1 MRESPEGTHVKHTR
15 ACTHTHTRTYLY
27 VGQSS
32 SSYSRIQESGVH
44 PVFRKLRPLSPFPG
58 ISRPRTVFSFWLQ
71 CSAIS
76 QLFFCFGTQAC
87 LECETFSIPSKWVFT
102 QLGVLCLCWQKVFFP
117 TTSTRPLSLRVCS
130 QADICLHKEVT
141 VFCQA
146 TWNTRSGTWRPL
158 PLWTIKHTF
167 KHLEKTYWFV
177 TPK

>member
-15 ACTHTHTRTYLY
+15 ACTHTHTHTRTYLY

-102 QLGVLCLCWQKVFFP
+102 QRMHGLGCFVFVGKKCFSRQHLRDLSPFVCALRQIYAYIKRSQSSARPHETPEAALGGRCLCE
-117 TTSTRPLSLRVCS
+117 L
-130 QADICLHKEVT
+130 
-141 VFCQA
+141 
-146 TWNTRSGTWRPL
+146 
-158 PLWTIKHTF
+158 
-167 KHLEKTYWFV
+167 
-177 TPK
+177 

>member
-76 QLFFCFGTQAC
+76 QLFFCF
-87 LECETFSIPSKWVFT
+87 
-102 QLGVLCLCWQKVFFP
+102 VLVH
-117 TTSTRPLSLRVCS
+117 RPALNVRLSAFLQSESSLSGCTAWGALSLLAKS
-130 QADICLHKEVT
+130 
-141 VFCQA
+141 VFPDNIYA
-146 TWNTRSGTWRPL
+146 TSLPSCVLSGRYMLT
-158 PLWTIKHTF
+158 
-167 KHLEKTYWFV
+167 
-177 TPK
+177 